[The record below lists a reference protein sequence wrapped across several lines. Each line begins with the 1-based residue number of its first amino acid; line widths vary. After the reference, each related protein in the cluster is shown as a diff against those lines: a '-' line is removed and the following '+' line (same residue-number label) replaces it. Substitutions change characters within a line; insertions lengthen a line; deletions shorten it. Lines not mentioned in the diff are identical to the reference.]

1 MAAGA
6 PRDEGQSIRRHLLG
20 GGIIA
25 LLLTAGLGG
34 WAATT
39 ELSGAVIA
47 SGSVVVD
54 SNVKKVQH
62 LTGGIVGEL
71 LVRDGSRVRAG
82 DIVLRL
88 DETIMRANL
97 AIVVKG
103 LAEMQARQAH
113 LASERD
119 RADELAF
126 AAALL
131 ARQNDPDVARAI
143 KRAQAVRSAAQRAR
157 WAEGTAQGAHKPIGR
172 GGPRSRRASAGQG

>member
-1 MAAGA
+1 M
-6 PRDEGQSIRRHLLG
+6 
-20 GGIIA
+20 
-25 LLLTAGLGG
+25 LTGGLGG

-82 DIVLRL
+82 DIVVRL

-103 LAEMQARQAH
+103 MAEMQARQAR
-113 LASERD
+113 LAGERD
-119 RADELAF
+119 RTDAIACT
-126 AAALL
+126 AA
-131 ARQNDPDVARAI
+131 PVAPPNA
-143 KRAQAVRSAAQRAR
+143 
-157 WAEGTAQGAHKPIGR
+157 TA
-172 GGPRSRRASAGQG
+172 

>member
-1 MAAGA
+1 MAAGTSQ
-6 PRDEGQSIRRHLLG
+6 DEGPSIRRHLVG
-20 GGIIA
+20 GAIIA
-25 LLLTAGLGG
+25 LMLTGGLGG

-71 LVRDGSRVRAG
+71 LVRDGSRVRTG
-82 DIVLRL
+82 DVVVRL

-103 LAEMQARQAH
+103 LAEMNPWNYIPAP
-113 LASERD
+113 
-119 RADELAF
+119 
-126 AAALL
+126 AA
-131 ARQNDPDVARAI
+131 
-143 KRAQAVRSAAQRAR
+143 
-157 WAEGTAQGAHKPIGR
+157 
-172 GGPRSRRASAGQG
+172 

>member
-1 MAAGA
+1 MAAGT
-6 PRDEGQSIRRHLLG
+6 PRDEGPSIRRHLVG
-20 GGIIA
+20 GAIIA
-25 LLLTAGLGG
+25 LMLTGGLGG

-82 DIVLRL
+82 DVVLRL

-103 LAEMQARQAH
+103 LAEMHARQAR

-119 RADELAF
+119 RAEEIAF
-126 AAALL
+126 APAL
-131 ARQNDPDVARAI
+131 ARSGRRARDRQ
-143 KRAQAVRSAAQRAR
+143 RAQTVRAPAQRAR
-157 WAEGTAQGAHKPIGR
+157 RAEGAAQGAHQPTRR
-172 GGPRSRRASAGQG
+172 GGPGSRRAPAGQG